1 LLRKAL
7 AEAAH
12 RTGEEIEY
20 GIAGAHSA
28 ESKAAVLQ
36 IADQNIVLRVDRIE
50 PETDMVRAMDPIDI
64 VGKLICIDIQMSG
77 RASSA
82 SNTKTA
88 ICHTE
93 AKIVR
98 NQRGD
103 VDTQR
108 LRIKEL
114 GVGPTKI
121 RPARKRQMKRIHQC
135 GRKRVSIADSG
146 RLRALLVSRA
156 GRN

>member
-1 LLRKAL
+1 MIHGPKHGLPTQPRIDDEMRIDMNCVLYVKSGDGHTCGGLLRKAL

-114 GVGPTKI
+114 GVGPT
-121 RPARKRQMKRIHQC
+121 
-135 GRKRVSIADSG
+135 
-146 RLRALLVSRA
+146 
-156 GRN
+156 